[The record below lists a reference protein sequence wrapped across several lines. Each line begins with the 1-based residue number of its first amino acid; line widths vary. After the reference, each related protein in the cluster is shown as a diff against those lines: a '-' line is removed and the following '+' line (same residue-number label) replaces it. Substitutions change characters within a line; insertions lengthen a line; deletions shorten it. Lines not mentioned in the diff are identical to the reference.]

1 MASRG
6 TLIGM
11 AIALGLIV
19 LGIFGVLSNPKPG
32 PVTPGAVDAT
42 RAAAEKAGAQVAP
55 TANQRE

>member
-32 PVTPGAVDAT
+32 PVTPGAADAT